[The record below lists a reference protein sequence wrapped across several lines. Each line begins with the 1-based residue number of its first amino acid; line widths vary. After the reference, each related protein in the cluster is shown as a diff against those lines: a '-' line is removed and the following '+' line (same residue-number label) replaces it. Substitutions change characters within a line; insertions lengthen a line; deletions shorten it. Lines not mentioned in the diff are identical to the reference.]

1 MFIFILD
8 LYYSSLLYFHISRLH
23 ENMSDR
29 ITKSSNLISSQVPK
43 AIENYCLHSRS
54 LIHTL
59 KALKISQCVSQAT
72 WSDRPLLQLPHFTEE
87 MADKC
92 SAEYGVFDP
101 IDILKLGK
109 AAGNELLRGLGLTP
123 EQIRDIMHV
132 ENNVFTIVPSVTYDL
147 ANPVN
152 CSSEVTLKIEV
163 FPTKVGMDVEVSN
176 PDFRYE
182 PYFDDDEIKA
192 RKMSGCETSSKKV
205 RKHVKNVSEY
215 KVDKFPSS
223 KFLSHTPYVMDQR
236 YEKWWF
242 VLGDK
247 ESNTL
252 FAVEQGELPQTP
264 DGEPLRIKTRFIA
277 PAGPGIYNFTL
288 YVICDSYIGR
298 DIKLSVPVTVDTIS
312 SGAYDDVDN
321 DSDDEDKDDDSD
333 DSDEDE
339 DDDDSDSDSEEDA
352 TSLDDCD

>member
-1 MFIFILD
+1 
-8 LYYSSLLYFHISRLH
+8 
-23 ENMSDR
+23 MSER
-29 ITKSSNLISSQVPK
+29 ITKSSNLISSQIPK

-59 KALKISQCVSQAT
+59 KALKIGQCVSQAT
-72 WSDRPLLQLPHFTEE
+72 WSDKPLLQLPHFTEK

-92 SAEYGVFDP
+92 SAEYGVLDP

-109 AAGNELLRGLGLTP
+109 AAGTGLLGALGLTP
-123 EQIRDIMHV
+123 EQTRDVLHV
-132 ENNVFTIVPSVTYDL
+132 EDNVFTIVPSVTYDL

-152 CSSEVTLKIEV
+152 CSSEVTLRIEV
-163 FPTKVGMDVEVSN
+163 SPMKVGTDGEVSN

-182 PYFDDDEIKA
+182 SYFDDEETKA
-192 RKMSGCETSSKKV
+192 RKIISGGASAKKA

-215 KVDKFPSS
+215 EMDKFPSA
-223 KFLSHTPYVMDQR
+223 KFLSHTPYVMEQR

-242 VLGDK
+242 VLGDE

-252 FAVEQGELPQTP
+252 LAVEQGELPQTP
-264 DGEPLRIKTRFIA
+264 DEEPLKIKTRFRT

-298 DIKLSVPVTVDTIS
+298 DIKLNVPVMVDTIS
-312 SGAYDDVDN
+312 SDN
-321 DSDDEDKDDDSD
+321 SYEEEDKEEDED
-333 DSDEDE
+333 DE
-339 DDDDSDSDSEEDA
+339 DDDDEEEEEWEWDDEEDDEDEEEEEEEEDEEKEEA
-352 TSLDDCD
+352 TSFDDCD